1 MARTPLC
8 ESVKMEKKS
17 LKIHSSL
24 KKNSLSDERY
34 SSKKEK
40 SKEFKTVG
48 NLKAKTKTRILNA
61 VRR

>member
-8 ESVKMEKKS
+8 ESGEKIS
-17 LKIHSSL
+17 QNSFVS